1 MGEIYLRYGLAERK
15 GEFYRQTR
23 FADVKVPPFVPL
35 CPIARGP
42 SILQFPS
49 LLFPIARVPQFP
61 SCPSPAP
68 RVLCQASPVALSVC
82 VEVLSESRDP
92 PMPVS

>member
-1 MGEIYLRYGLAERK
+1 MGEIYLRYGLVERK

-35 CPIARGP
+35 CPIARG
-42 SILQFPS
+42 
-49 LLFPIARVPQFP
+49 PQFP

-82 VEVLSESRDP
+82 VEVLSESGDP